1 MASSLLSQWIRWEN
15 EEIAILMTII
25 SSIYTSKRMMS
36 VPWLYINKKELA
48 LAHIKPIK
56 FKHVENLPNQA
67 HDAYF
72 KP

>member
-1 MASSLLSQWIRWEN
+1 MREWGNRN
-15 EEIAILMTII
+15 TNDDNII
-25 SSIYTSKRMMS
+25 YIYTSKRMMS
-36 VPWLYINKKELA
+36 VPWLYINKEELA